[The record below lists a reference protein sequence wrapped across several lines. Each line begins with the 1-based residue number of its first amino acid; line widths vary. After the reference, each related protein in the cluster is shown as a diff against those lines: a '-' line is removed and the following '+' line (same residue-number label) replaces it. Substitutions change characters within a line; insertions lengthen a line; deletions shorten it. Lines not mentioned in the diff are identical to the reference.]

1 MTDIDY
7 QTSTEEHISI
17 VTSSSEELQ
26 VEEMTE
32 EVKMLQEV
40 EDWMKKLQEID
51 KKKDKLTRMMGRRNS
66 LDKLSPFL
74 ISNSEEEAV
83 QNGNLVLKSDHLKQ
97 LTGERP
103 NARELQKKEP
113 VNNNNNNNNPTV
125 KYNKVN
131 KLGGLLG
138 RRHSIG
144 EYGDMLDFD
153 NPDEALHNAMKL
165 RRMEK
170 LKKMAGV

>member
-103 NARELQKKEP
+103 NARELQKKET
-113 VNNNNNNNNPTV
+113 VNTHN
-125 KYNKVN
+125 KSDKVN

>member
-1 MTDIDY
+1 MTD
-7 QTSTEEHISI
+7 TSLSNHSSFQEEEHISI
-17 VTSSSEELQ
+17 ITSSSEELQ
-26 VEEMTE
+26 IEEMTE

-40 EDWMKKLQEID
+40 EEWMSNLQIID

-66 LDKLSPFL
+66 IDKLSPFL
-74 ISNSEEEAV
+74 VSHNEEEALK
-83 QNGNLVLKSDHLKQ
+83 NGNMVLKSDHLKQ

-103 NARELQKKEP
+103 NAQELQKK
-113 VNNNNNNNNPTV
+113 NNQTNGQKNT
-125 KYNKVN
+125 NKAN
-131 KLGGLLG
+131 KIAGLLG

-144 EYGDMLDFD
+144 EFDEMLNIHDV
-153 NPDEALHNAMKL
+153 DEALHNAMKL

>member
-1 MTDIDY
+1 MTDTGIEF
-7 QTSTEEHISI
+7 QISLEEEHISI
-17 VTSSSEELQ
+17 KTSSSEELQ

-40 EDWMKKLQEID
+40 EEWMSNLQIID

-66 LDKLSPFL
+66 IDKISPFL
-74 ISNSEEEAV
+74 ISHNEEEAL

-103 NARELQKKEP
+103 NANELQKKS
-113 VNNNNNNNNPTV
+113 NNNTTNKST
-125 KYNKVN
+125 NKVN
-131 KLGGLLG
+131 KVGGLLG
-138 RRHSIG
+138 RRYSIG
-144 EYGDMLDFD
+144 EYGDMLNFNDGD
-153 NPDEALHNAMKL
+153 DALHYAVKL